1 MPEDKAT
8 ELKKAAAQF
17 AADQVQD
24 GMKVGLGTGSTAYHL
39 VEALGRR
46 VAAGL
51 RIIGVPTSERTRTQ
65 AAGLGI
71 PLADLGQHPQL
82 DLTIDGADEVAT
94 GSLNLLKGLGG
105 ALLREKIVAAAS
117 SKLIIIVD
125 ESKIVDHLGSKSVVP
140 VEVVPFGWQSAAGRI
155 EKLGATPV
163 LRKTPAGE
171 PYVTDGS
178 HYILDCAF
186 GPIPDAEKLDQ
197 QLNSIVGL
205 VEHGMFLGMTS
216 LVIIG
221 KAGGI
226 ETLRP

>member
-17 AADQVQD
+17 AADHVQD

-51 RIIGVPTSERTRTQ
+51 RIIGVPTSERTASQ
-65 AAGLGI
+65 ASGLGI
-71 PLADLGQHPQL
+71 PLADLGTHPQL

-140 VEVVPFGWQSAAGRI
+140 VEVVPFGWQSAAKRL
-155 EKLGATPV
+155 EKLGANPV
-163 LRKTPAGE
+163 LRKNAAGE

-197 QLNSIVGL
+197 QLNGIVGL

-221 KAGGI
+221 KASGV